1 MVINDN
7 SIQPLVPILTKSLA
21 KEDRDCSGKDF
32 TEDKVVAAFKELKC
46 FILNVAPDE
55 RVKQNS
61 LRILGLSAWWGKC
74 RSLLQT
80 KTTDSQLKS
89 SITEVVR
96 KVDIEK
102 VHNHVNW
109 KPINSLNSTKGLCQG
124 DPIPIFMFIVV
135 IKVLSR
141 LTERTADGL
150 KSELIPVD
158 HLENLYSWAE
168 RLEPSVGKLPTYH
181 GLPPLASVQAKLGPD
196 PNLKRSEQRL
206 ATWKI
211 QYLPKGGEVA
221 LIRAPF
227 QVDTTVA
234 NMGLREEDSA
244 LHHSG

>member
-124 DPIPIFMFIVV
+124 IQSHFHVHCSDQSSQQIDREDCDIYYFSSGSIH
-135 IKVLSR
+135 
-141 LTERTADGL
+141 ADGL

-206 ATWKI
+206 ATWKFSTS
-211 QYLPKGGEVA
+211 LKEVK
-221 LIRAPF
+221 L
-227 QVDTTVA
+227 
-234 NMGLREEDSA
+234 L
-244 LHHSG
+244 

>member
-1 MVINDN
+1 M
-7 SIQPLVPILTKSLA
+7 
-21 KEDRDCSGKDF
+21 
-32 TEDKVVAAFKELKC
+32 
-46 FILNVAPDE
+46 
-55 RVKQNS
+55 
-61 LRILGLSAWWGKC
+61 
-74 RSLLQT
+74 
-80 KTTDSQLKS
+80 
-89 SITEVVR
+89 
-96 KVDIEK
+96 
-102 VHNHVNW
+102 
-109 KPINSLNSTKGLCQG
+109 
-124 DPIPIFMFIVV
+124 
-135 IKVLSR
+135 
-141 LTERTADGL
+141 
-150 KSELIPVD
+150 D

-234 NMGLREEDSA
+234 HMGLREEDSA

>member
-1 MVINDN
+1 M
-7 SIQPLVPILTKSLA
+7 
-21 KEDRDCSGKDF
+21 G
-32 TEDKVVAAFKELKC
+32 
-46 FILNVAPDE
+46 
-55 RVKQNS
+55 
-61 LRILGLSAWWGKC
+61 
-74 RSLLQT
+74 
-80 KTTDSQLKS
+80 
-89 SITEVVR
+89 
-96 KVDIEK
+96 IEK
-102 VHNHVNW
+102 IRNKSMNFFSLVFCYCQR

-141 LTERTADGL
+141 LTERTVTFTTFHQEASMWSRIGSVGIPSRCFALFWGCYQADGL